1 MSKPARKQQDPT
13 LKLLTER
20 SSCRN
25 FYARKIPER
34 VLSQVLEAGVHAPT
48 GGNLQPYSIIRIEKA
63 QTRSKLAELCGQA
76 FIGQAPVDLLF
87 CIDWHRSR
95 RWAELEQAPF
105 TATDSFRHFWIS
117 FQDTIICA
125 QNICTAA
132 DAVGLGSVY
141 VGTVMDL
148 MPDLRR
154 ILRLPEGVLP
164 VVLLSLG
171 YPRTRPSPR
180 PKLGADVVV
189 HRDWYRELPARE
201 LRAAHDEKYQHFGF
215 EMKPEKLKRLEQ
227 ACRKAHG
234 AKFARECVDGIL
246 RRGHINMAQQYFGLH
261 YFADVMPAHNDMFL
275 KWMREFGFG
284 WFRKWRPRR

>member
-1 MSKPARKQQDPT
+1 MSKALRQGQNPT
-13 LKLLTER
+13 LRLLTER
-20 SSCRN
+20 ASCRN
-25 FYARKIPER
+25 FYARKIPEP
-34 VLSQVLEAGVHAPT
+34 VLRQVLEAGVHAPT

-63 QTRSKLAELCGQA
+63 QNRRKLAELCGQA
-76 FIGQAPVDLLF
+76 FIGQAQVDLLF
-87 CIDWHRSR
+87 CIDWHRSQ
-95 RWAELEQAPF
+95 RWAELEHAPF

-171 YPRTRPSPR
+171 YPKTRPSPR
-180 PKLGADVVV
+180 PKLGLDAVV
-189 HRDWYRELPARE
+189 HKDRYQELPARE
-201 LRAAHDEKYQHFGF
+201 LRAVHDDKYRNFRF
-215 EMKPEKLKRLEQ
+215 APPPDKLKRFDQ
-227 ACRKAHG
+227 SCRKAHG
-234 AKFARECVDGIL
+234 AKFAQECLAVI
-246 RRGHINMAQQYFGLH
+246 RKRGYINMAQLYFGLH
-261 YFADVMPAHNDMFL
+261 YFADVMPDGNDTFL
-275 KWMREFGFG
+275 KWMEESGFR
-284 WFRKWRPRR
+284 WFRKWRPHR